1 MCCSPVRKLRA
12 PPGRAPP
19 SAQSDRDALMSIALL
34 NGRVL
39 RADTFVRG
47 QGVLIEQ
54 GRIVDVLPADDARCR
69 SAEPYD
75 LGGGLLLPGFIDL
88 QVNGGGG
95 VLFNDAPSVES
106 IRAIGA
112 AHRRFGTTAFLPTL
126 ISADLDIV
134 ARAIAAVRGAI
145 AAGVPGVLGIHI
157 EGPFLNAARK
167 GVHDPAKLRELDPS
181 ALGLLTS
188 LHGGRTL
195 VTLAPE
201 MTTPQLIEQLVAA
214 GVVVSAGH
222 TNASYAEIRA
232 ALAHGLSG
240 FTHLFNAM
248 SPLTGREPGVVGA
261 ALDDQRSWC
270 GIIVDGEHT
279 DPVVLRIALRFKPHD
294 RFVLVT
300 DAMPSVGTSQGWFE
314 LQGRRITVRGQ
325 ACWDE
330 DGRLAGS
337 NIDMASCVR
346 NAVAMLG
353 VSLPQAVRMASQV
366 PAEFLGV
373 AQDYGQIAAGQRA
386 NLVLA
391 DDELNVCETWIDGQ
405 SSRELTQT

>member
-1 MCCSPVRKLRA
+1 MNV
-12 PPGRAPP
+12 
-19 SAQSDRDALMSIALL
+19 ALV

-39 RADTFVRG
+39 RAEGFARD
-47 QGVLIEQ
+47 QCVLVEG
-54 GRIVDVLPADDARCR
+54 GRILDVLPANDARCR
-69 SAEPYD
+69 AAETVD
-75 LGGGLLLPGFIDL
+75 LGGGLLLPGFIDV

-95 VLFNDAPSVES
+95 VLFNDAPTVES
-106 IRAIGA
+106 IRAIGT

-126 ISADLDIV
+126 ISADLEVV

-157 EGPFLNAARK
+157 EGPFLNVARK
-167 GVHDPAKLRELDPS
+167 GVHDPAKLRELDAS

-188 LHGGRTL
+188 LQDGRTL

-201 MTTPQLIEQLVAA
+201 MTTPQLIQQLVAG

-232 ALAHGLSG
+232 ALAHGLTG

-248 SPLTGREPGVVGA
+248 SQLSGREPGTVGA

-279 DPVVLRIALRFKPHD
+279 DPVVLRIALRCKPHN
-294 RFVLVT
+294 RFLLVT
-300 DAMPSVGTSQGWFE
+300 DAMPSVGTAQGWFE
-314 LQGRRITVRGQ
+314 LRGRRISVRGYS
-325 ACWDE
+325 CVDE
-330 DGRLAGS
+330 DGTLAGS

-346 NAVAMLG
+346 NAVTMLG
-353 VSLPQAVRMASQV
+353 VSLPEAVRMASQV

-373 AQDYGQIAAGQRA
+373 SQEYGRIAAGQRA

-391 DDELNVCETWIDGQ
+391 DDELNVRETWIDGK
-405 SSRELTQT
+405 SSRELNQPPPAGS

>member
-1 MCCSPVRKLRA
+1 MSL
-12 PPGRAPP
+12 
-19 SAQSDRDALMSIALL
+19 ALI

-39 RADTFVRG
+39 RADSFVRG
-47 QGVLIEQ
+47 QCVLIEQ
-54 GRIVDVLPADDARCR
+54 GRILAVLPAEDARCR
-69 SAEPYD
+69 AAEHYD

-134 ARAIAAVRGAI
+134 ARAITAVRGAI

-157 EGPFLNAARK
+157 EGPFLSAARK

-188 LHGGRTL
+188 LRNGQTL

-201 MTTPQLIEQLVAA
+201 MTTPQLIQQLVAA

-222 TNASYAEIRA
+222 TNATYAEIHA

-248 SPLTGREPGVVGA
+248 SQLTGREPGAVGA
-261 ALDDQRSWC
+261 ALDDQGSWC

-279 DPVVLRIALRFKPHD
+279 DPVVLRIALRCKPHD
-294 RFVLVT
+294 RFLLVT
-300 DAMPSVGTSQGWFE
+300 DAMPSVGTNQSSFE
-314 LQGRRITVRGQ
+314 LQGRRIMVRGQ
-325 ACWDE
+325 TCVDE

-337 NIDMASCVR
+337 NLDMASCVR

-353 VSLPQAVRMASQV
+353 VPLPQAVRMASQI

-373 AQDYGQIAAGQRA
+373 ASQYGRIAAGQRA

-391 DDELNVCETWIDGQ
+391 DDALTVRETWIDGR
-405 SSRELTQT
+405 SSRETLQPSPAPGS